1 MAIQATSATGSKVSA
16 RRAAFTLIELSIV
29 VFIIALMVGLAIPG
43 FVRSYNGM
51 VLNQAANSFAT
62 LCQLARIQAVSH
74 QSVAVLHIDL
84 EHQSFSVTQALANED
99 GSQEDQTIQQLRL
112 SNRVGLVTA
121 VRQDLPATTD
131 KQIEVEF
138 YPNGTCDPVYIVLQG
153 MENGRGLCA
162 IIDPLTIHATIYPV
176 KVT

>member
-1 MAIQATSATGSKVSA
+1 MAIQATSATGSKAAA

-51 VLNQAANSFAT
+51 LLNEAANSFAT
-62 LCQLARIQAVSH
+62 ICQLARIQAVSH

-84 EHQSFSVTQALANED
+84 DRQMFTVSQSGRNED
-99 GSQEDQTIQQLRL
+99 GAQEDQTVKVVQL
-112 SNRVGLVTA
+112 SNRVGLVSA
-121 VRQDLPATTD
+121 VRQDLPATGD
-131 KQIEVEF
+131 KQIEVDF
-138 YPNGTCDPVYIVLQG
+138 YPNGTCDPIYIVLQG
-153 MENGRGLCA
+153 TENGRGLCA